1 LICAADLHVSR
12 ISGVQ
17 GVVEGEREREG
28 GREMGVNSCA
38 GTAAVSSWNQRLLLP
53 PLQRLHNS
61 ENHTI
66 SSRHYS
72 LLPEFQGLRAVAATT
87 ATGVGGGGGGISSV
101 SDITTLLKTPAL
113 SNLSGVAG
121 TIFFLSPSS
130 HLRFFPSGCRVF
142 PCGCSTTN
150 NLSTNRECF
159 LYSVPKLVLRS

>member
-1 LICAADLHVSR
+1 LK
-12 ISGVQ
+12 
-17 GVVEGEREREG
+17 ERERE
-28 GREMGVNSCA
+28 REMGVNSCA
-38 GTAAVSSWNQRLLLP
+38 GTAAVSNWNQRLLQLP

-87 ATGVGGGGGGISSV
+87 ATGVGGGGISSV

-130 HLRFFPSGCRVF
+130 HLRFFSSGFRVFPSGC
-142 PCGCSTTN
+142 STIN

>member
-1 LICAADLHVSR
+1 LK
-12 ISGVQ
+12 
-17 GVVEGEREREG
+17 ERERERRRE
-28 GREMGVNSCA
+28 REMGVNSCA
-38 GTAAVSSWNQRLLLP
+38 GTAAVSSWNQRLPQLP
-53 PLQRLHNS
+53 PLQRLHNP

-101 SDITTLLKTPAL
+101 SDITPLLKTPAL

-130 HLRFFPSGCRVF
+130 HLRFFPIGFRVF
-142 PCGCSTTN
+142 PSGCST
-150 NLSTNRECF
+150 E
-159 LYSVPKLVLRS
+159 SVFCILCQN

>member
-1 LICAADLHVSR
+1 
-12 ISGVQ
+12 
-17 GVVEGEREREG
+17 
-28 GREMGVNSCA
+28 MGVNSCA
-38 GTAAVSSWNQRLLLP
+38 GTAAVSSWNQRLLQLP

-87 ATGVGGGGGGISSV
+87 ATGVGGGGISSV

-121 TIFFLSPSS
+121 TIFFLFPSS
-130 HLRFFPSGCRVF
+130 HLRFFPSGFRVF
-142 PCGCSTTN
+142 PSGCSTTN

-159 LYSVPKLVLRS
+159 FVFCAKISTQILNPLIIIINNNNIFFFSNCGEVSTAGGA

>member
-1 LICAADLHVSR
+1 
-12 ISGVQ
+12 
-17 GVVEGEREREG
+17 
-28 GREMGVNSCA
+28 MGVNSCA
-38 GTAAVSSWNQRLLLP
+38 GTAAVSSWNQRLLQLP

-87 ATGVGGGGGGISSV
+87 ATGVGGGGGGISSL
-101 SDITTLLKTPAL
+101 SDISTLLKTPAL

-130 HLRFFPSGCRVF
+130 HLKVFPSGFRVFPSGCGTISQPTESVF
-142 PCGCSTTN
+142 CILCQN
-150 NLSTNRECF
+150 
-159 LYSVPKLVLRS
+159 